1 MMLHGLG
8 DCTPERNCGC
18 MAKSPSR
25 DALRERIARALW
37 DSERE
42 RGIVV
47 ATWDEVREIPA
58 ASAFLNDADAVI
70 AALGLGPAVER
81 YGAQES
87 DGTVYGWEPD
97 VETVRREWR
106 GMPVMRCR
114 FYVTPWER
122 IEDEDT
128 P

>member
-1 MMLHGLG
+1 MSGQ
-8 DCTPERNCGC
+8 DI
-18 MAKSPSR
+18 
-25 DALRERIARALW
+25 LRERTADAVRAH
-37 DSERE
+37 RP
-42 RGIVV
+42 G
-47 ATWDEVREIPA
+47 
-58 ASAFLNDADAVI
+58 ASIDAYTCDCGVPWTSVHVADAVI

-106 GMPVMRCR
+106 GMPVVRCR

-122 IEDEDT
+122 IEGDE
-128 P
+128 

>member
-1 MMLHGLG
+1 MSGMMLHGLG
-8 DCTPERNCGC
+8 DCTPELNCGC
-18 MAKSPSR
+18 MAKSPR
-25 DALRERIARALW
+25 DVLRERIARALW
-37 DSERE
+37 KHRYPGMEQAGPLADL
-42 RGIVV
+42 
-47 ATWDEVREIPA
+47 ALT
-58 ASAFLNDADAVI
+58 DADAVI

-122 IEDEDT
+122 IEEGK
-128 P
+128 